1 MDAASCNECGVGYL
15 TLAVVFESQ
24 VVAVVPTL
32 VPVTRT
38 ATYLFRCAVVNLK
51 VLRVAPA
58 IAVQVDGADVR
69 VEVTAFVQAY
79 HWYL

>member
-1 MDAASCNECGVGYL
+1 MYGSNQNDSHMGHL

-24 VVAVVPTL
+24 VVAVVPAL

-38 ATYLFRCAVVNLK
+38 ATYLFRCATVNLK
-51 VLRVAPA
+51 VLRVAPT
-58 IAVQVDGADVR
+58 IAVQVEGTVLRAA
-69 VEVTAFVQAY
+69 VTALVQAY